1 MPVYVSLLTGI
12 PSLLSAAGSGSGEEQ
27 AEPAAYDVFLSISGC
42 DRRLARRLARK
53 IRNLGL
59 RVFLDEDEILRFRR
73 LTPQIKDA
81 IAGSTVFVIL
91 YSQTYP
97 ERPSCQL
104 ELIAAFLAGQETG
117 DPTERILVINLEDD
131 SRHIVPVELADAR
144 YLPTA
149 AMGDWKIV
157 FSIRERVLELGG
169 RIGTAAGGEGS
180 PVHYGR
186 APGIDGF
193 VGRHREL
200 WRLHSVLHAPEHPYS
215 QERTHGPI
223 ARVVGM
229 PGIGKSSLVAAY
241 AYQFGAAFPGGVFW
255 TALGHQAPRSAAS
268 YRAELARLADLT
280 GVEVAEHHSY
290 ERVRG
295 ALGSHLGQR
304 REPVLWIVDE
314 VPGAMSD
321 SVIHDLVLPAGPH
334 LRTVVISDQDS
345 AAVAPSVR
353 LDGLTGLDGGR
364 LLDAHRPARDPAD
377 EWARD
382 RIVELLGG
390 HPTAL
395 TEVGLRLRELDGER
409 PYEIMCHHLGVTADP
424 PAREIGREVL
434 AALTPKQRF
443 VLSLAG
449 AYRERPV
456 RTERLAKIFD
466 HLGLGEGGEPGTA
479 FWATL
484 GTLRQR
490 FLISGRDPDVLVN
503 PALPYRTERRPR
515 EAPMYHHVQILR
527 QRASV
532 PDVVLDLDE
541 DALEATV
548 LAPYRAGADL
558 LLDGQI
564 VRVGEVGR
572 VRITRTDEA
581 LGGFME
587 EPHHHSTAAERAV
600 RAGQIAD
607 TGIDVTTRFLDR
619 APGVDGAVVSV
630 PDRRRVFLVV
640 GRWRAARE
648 AMETFLRSLDLDVVL
663 WEDAVAAGGEASRYP
678 AEILDTGFGMCHA
691 VVVFM
696 TPDDLS
702 ALHPALRLSPTE
714 DVTPHGQPRPN
725 VIFEAGMAW
734 QRSRRRTLI
743 VTYGDLDTFS
753 DLKGVDRVRFDGSA
767 KSRYEVVDRLKAMGV
782 PASERGGGWLSA
794 GQFPPA
800 LPSPSAVE
808 PGLG

>member
-1 MPVYVSLLTGI
+1 MCVSLLTGI
-12 PSLLSAAGSGSGEEQ
+12 PSLLSAAGSGTGEEQ
-27 AEPAAYDVFLSISGC
+27 AEPAAYDVFLSISGY
-42 DRRLARRLARK
+42 DRRHARRLARR

-59 RVFLDEDEILRFRR
+59 RVFLDEDEILRFRG

-91 YSQTYP
+91 YSRSYP

-104 ELIAAFLAGQETG
+104 ELIAAFLAGQATG
-117 DPTERILVINLEDD
+117 NPTERILVVNLEDD

-149 AMGDWKIV
+149 AMSDWKIA
-157 FSIRERVLELGG
+157 FSIRKRVLELGG
-169 RIGTAAGGEGS
+169 RIGTATSGGPQ

-223 ARVVGM
+223 VRVVGM

-241 AYQFGAAFPGGVFW
+241 AHQFGAAFPGGVFW
-255 TALGHQAPRSAAS
+255 TALGHRAPRSAGS
-268 YRAELARLADLT
+268 YHAELIRLANLT
-280 GVEVAEHHSY
+280 GGDVAEGHSY

-295 ALGSHLGQR
+295 ALGSHLARR
-304 REPVLWIVDE
+304 REPMLWVVDE
-314 VPGAMSD
+314 VPGAVGD
-321 SVIHDLVLPAGPH
+321 SVVHDLVLPAGPH
-334 LRTVVISDQDS
+334 LRTVLIGDQDS
-345 AAVAPSVR
+345 AAVVPSVR
-353 LDGLTGLDGGR
+353 LDRLTGLDGGR
-364 LLDAHRPARDPAD
+364 LLDAHRLARDPAD

-390 HPTAL
+390 HPAAL
-395 TEVGLRLRELDGER
+395 TEVGQRLRELEGER
-409 PYEIMCHHLGVTADP
+409 PYEIMCHHLGVATDS
-424 PAREIGREVL
+424 PAARGIGLEVL

-466 HLGLGEGGEPGTA
+466 HLGLGEGGEPGTV
-479 FWATL
+479 FWNTL
-484 GTLRQR
+484 GALRQR

-503 PALPYRTERRPR
+503 PALPHRTERRPR

-527 QRASV
+527 ERSSV

-558 LLDGQI
+558 VLDGQI
-564 VRVGEVGR
+564 VRAEEVGR
-572 VRITRTDEA
+572 VRITRTDEL
-581 LGGFME
+581 LGVFME
-587 EPHHHSTAAERAV
+587 EPHHNSTPVERAV
-600 RAGQIAD
+600 RAARIAD
-607 TGIDVTTRFLDR
+607 TGTDVTARFLDR
-619 APGVDGAVVSV
+619 APGVDSATAPA

-640 GRWRAARE
+640 GRWRAARD
-648 AMETFLRSLDLDVVL
+648 AMEVFLRSLDLDVVL
-663 WEDAVAAGGEASRYP
+663 WEDAVAAGAEASRYP

-702 ALHPALRLSPTE
+702 ALHPALRLSPA
-714 DVTPHGQPRPN
+714 DDAVPHGQPRPN

-753 DLKGVDRVRFDGSA
+753 DLKGVDRVRFDGSPRA
-767 KSRYEVVDRLKAMGV
+767 RYEVVERLKAMGV
-782 PASERGGGWLSA
+782 PARERGGGWLNA
-794 GQFPPA
+794 GRFPRP
-800 LPSPSAVE
+800 LPSPNAGES
-808 PGLG
+808 GLG